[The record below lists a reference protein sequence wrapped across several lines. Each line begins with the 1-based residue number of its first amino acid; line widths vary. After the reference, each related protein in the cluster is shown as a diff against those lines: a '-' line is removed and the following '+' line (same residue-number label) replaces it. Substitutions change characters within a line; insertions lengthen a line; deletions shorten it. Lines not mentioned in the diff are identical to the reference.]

1 MDCEYN
7 ITPVLQEFPPANTV
21 SGQKRKIITPSY
33 FLASFLGPES
43 FEAYVKLN
51 PPTNPENK
59 ELTKDIEQA
68 LFYSYPDDMM
78 FMNEAVF
85 MILISHGFKF
95 DNNLFALLVLGSI
108 YDFVGVRGIS
118 QNSQLNAC
126 FTFYQNLEIK
136 IKGDLNLMVQSQSFI
151 RYMYYIESY
160 NQQPYQDALE
170 RIPATISSFSTS
182 SGKILFP
189 KFSYD
194 IF

>member
-1 MDCEYN
+1 MQTENN
-7 ITPVLQEFPPANTV
+7 IKPVLPNAV

-33 FLASFLGPES
+33 LLASFLGPES
-43 FEAYVKLN
+43 FEAYVKKN

-68 LFYSYPDDMM
+68 LFNPYPDDMV

-95 DNNLFALLVLGSI
+95 DNNLFALFVLGSI
-108 YDFVGVRGIS
+108 YDFICARGIS
-118 QNSQLNAC
+118 QNSELNAC
-126 FTFYQNLEIK
+126 FEYYQNLEIK
-136 IKGDLNLMVQSQSFI
+136 IKGEEELITQSQSFVH
-151 RYMYYIESY
+151 YMYDTESH
-160 NQQPYQDALE
+160 NQQLYENALQN
-170 RIPATISSFSTS
+170 IPSIISSFKTN

-194 IF
+194 II

>member
-1 MDCEYN
+1 MQTEKN
-7 ITPVLQEFPPANTV
+7 IKPVLQEFPPT

-33 FLASFLGPES
+33 ILASFLGPES
-43 FEAYVKLN
+43 FQAYVKLN
-51 PPTNPENK
+51 PPSNPENK

-68 LFYSYPDDMM
+68 LFNPYPDDMV

-108 YDFVGVRGIS
+108 YEFVGVQGIDK
-118 QNSQLNAC
+118 NDELKAC
-126 FTFYQNLEIK
+126 FEYYQKLEIK
-136 IKGDLNLMVQSQSFI
+136 IKGEKDLMDQSQSFVH
-151 RYMYYIESY
+151 YMYDTKSH

-170 RIPATISSFSTS
+170 NIPSIISSFRTN
-182 SGKILFP
+182 SGKKLFP

-194 IF
+194 II